1 MPSFADF
8 RSRFPSLQD
17 ASDEEIIKRTSEV
30 FKLPI
35 TEVAQS
41 FDYDIS
47 GGKTSQRFG
56 SAVDRYQA
64 GLYGTAEAVTKAAGL
79 EGTSD
84 YLQKQRVRNE
94 AQADISSA
102 RAKELGAIESYK
114 DVTGVGTGVDYV
126 TGLAIGSAPYMAEAL
141 VTGGVGRLAMT
152 GTRAALAEG
161 RTALAAAEAAKD
173 VAAADKAKQAIAV
186 AERNLSTGGS
196 AAGFAGQY
204 PSGVGEMLS
213 QQREQTGGQTDLPS
227 ALGYGAAYTGLGMVG
242 VEGALTRGNLFRNTI
257 NFLDKPGGIT
267 GAALRTGAT
276 AVSTGLKEGVSET
289 LQEMSG
295 QGARMAVDDKAQF
308 FDQDAVERYKE
319 SFIGGAAL
327 GGAMGGGLGGWRR
340 SNSILPG
347 ATTDPTQPQ
356 TPANNAIQQAFD
368 QPQTSGTPLTNVTPP
383 PAPPITPSADTT
395 PPPAPIVSGGTTP
408 IAQATQQQ
416 SQADAAAQQQQQQQ
430 QQQAQRDLTISQFG
444 LAGDTPGTGNFFG
457 RPIFGPAIN
466 QVADALAPIA
476 AQLNPAEAAIMDA
489 IVTADQKLGNKLL
502 SFQFNA
508 DKIAASVQKGV
519 QAVTTAATKFQIAH
533 VQTVDEAAYI
543 LNTLSKSAKGQ
554 ALEQINAIHEALTGK
569 DTEGYI
575 ASQTAKPKGKSNVQ
589 QQQQL
594 QTTSGLGTVPVQGGT
609 IQGDGGLTGLLQP
622 GAVQPV
628 GTGVVSGAA
637 NDQQAGQLPG
647 EGIRTGPSVAAAD
660 DLGGAA
666 QAPQDVSGAPSETT
680 VTTAPSTQNVEGN
693 APVLGQG
700 VQRDSTALTGTV
712 QTQEGVSPG
721 RVAWEDMDGTGTS
734 FDDLPENLQQVW
746 ERAVSEGK
754 ATGEVQET
762 LAASAQ
768 DTSLAAKARAVLR
781 AALDMVIQPTSRM
794 PEDVAARKRE
804 FVAAYW
810 GGARSDA
817 LTKVADDLGI
827 SKDQAKRWSAELP
840 NFLTVNGQK
849 IKAAVETVAK
859 ERGIDIADV
868 LDGLRSIEEQHPT
881 EEMVDEIEGT
891 GQGTSATE
899 EPLSSDQEDIEV
911 DQGQLNK
918 APEEELNTAEAD
930 AGQNDFVIS
939 SRKSASLQEQ
949 NNAVETNQAKIMRLL
964 DMQDKINEAE
974 SIENPPAPKI
984 VSLSEAA
991 LEKLG
996 GDVTKLKEHDLLNLA
1011 VNAKLTENFELADQL
1026 NEELSSRIEKALA
1039 KAQKQADQKTQKG
1052 TTNAVQEP
1060 SAEKV
1065 SVPEGAAGGQAV
1077 GKGNAKVGKAT
1088 RVRKAKVEKEDRP
1101 EIVEQR
1107 STLERL
1113 LPKTIGK
1120 FTLESITPY
1129 SGNWTIKYG
1138 STNASGMK
1146 SSQNVPIDAD
1156 MLVGKSDEEIQKLLT
1171 ERLAKNGLKDQAKE
1185 VLTPKEQWDALTQQ
1199 FPGMPPYDVLTKSE
1213 KETWDDFANRGFG
1226 DIGSVATVL
1235 GGADKIA
1242 KASEAVT
1249 ETAAAVVEPAPEQV
1263 TEEPTVQEDVA
1274 TLGKLKAAR
1283 DNVEKELRKAENLS
1297 SGDPRIKAAKDKFE
1311 AAQER
1316 YTKFLS
1322 EAGARSDKR
1331 TAESEAAPVEETVQE
1346 QVTEEVLAPQLE
1358 ALPEAQVQRLETHYG
1373 EKRNSAS
1380 FLAKVKEDVVLYA
1393 TKGAQAV
1400 AGAIRDVIKAIH
1412 AGVLSVAMIFNPVAV
1427 TPPEAFVFVPQTQ
1440 TYQQEV
1446 KAELPKGTENMSQA
1460 GKEAYQYIYPAIKD
1474 KLIEANKFF
1483 VLADKPNGRT
1493 YVFNPDGSLLLERK
1507 TLYGAAAGDL
1517 LTGDNNLPKNR
1528 VTPAGLFNLGLRDAA
1543 RGGGEAVT
1551 AGEYDFGKVFVL
1563 DKAYG
1568 GEYSGTIMHSVWTK
1582 EKDAAQRLAAL
1593 KNEKPGDFR
1602 YSFGCINVDK
1612 ETYRDL
1618 ITNHLSQMDGAKL
1631 FIVPD
1636 NQAKVKDYIT
1646 GNVKGD
1652 ELDRLGITPKTEQI
1666 TVPVGRAKQ
1675 AAGVDRTIVGRE
1687 EQAPTTQQSRAKQ
1700 PVVERYTAE
1709 ELQTSLLDYVNRESL
1724 GKDVFVVDELEDL
1737 RSLPEFAAMTDEE
1750 FAKFLAKEKID
1761 GQTQAFVTENGKAY
1775 LLASNIDVG
1784 TGRGVFMHEVGVH
1797 LGLQEKLPDASF
1809 ARLVD
1814 QIKVWAKLNDGSI
1827 ENQLAIAASDRVFQ
1841 SGVSDP
1847 VQRRREFVAYFVE
1860 AAVNAGLN
1868 PKAYENI
1875 KSAGLREWM
1884 RSLWAAFKNALRKL
1898 RGINVDKLSAQDVVD
1913 MTYGYAQLAIG
1924 APKFQGSGKIFRKF
1938 QMKFAGTGVGQMY
1951 GHGMYFTNIPEVAA
1965 SFAKGKTPQLYG
1977 ADLAVTDD
1985 ELMGWATPLSQQSTT
2000 VQEAM
2005 TAAAKELGVVAGQN
2019 VRGGDFYN
2027 DLSIQIYKVRTGMRQ
2042 APQTKQQVSAAYRLA
2057 SEWLDTH
2064 GVKGIKY
2071 GGDNYVIFNEDNII
2085 RVNRTAGIPTGRM
2098 DKGRPEV
2105 EWGSVQQSRRVDA
2118 AVNLLPPKLRS
2129 PVRNTTTDLLYQAK
2143 KGMLASAITEDV
2155 INMASKFMKSAKTYL
2170 AAQYARQATRL
2181 NHELKIEK
2189 ILNQFDKLPKNLQGT
2204 GEGSVNKYIFD
2215 STREGKWGYIPD
2227 ERMVGTTLLTV
2238 DPDMAKRYDAFPDS
2252 AKKLIRDVFE
2262 QGYDALDAKQNAIR
2276 DAIDREYADRLKAVE
2291 GDEELTDKLNKE
2303 KKLALSREKKLIGLD
2318 SSKPYAYLGRY
2329 GDYVVVAKSAEYKDK
2344 EVLSKSKDISEAE
2357 QERYIGWMAEN
2368 RSNPAH
2374 YVVQFAE
2381 NMGEA
2386 NQIADQLK
2394 ATGNYDMPESFEKE
2408 LYANEGADLFLAVAR
2423 LRTLFDKQSEGA
2435 NPAAEAAIRNLL
2447 GDLYLHTVSEANSRK
2462 SEFQRLNISG
2472 ADKDMMRNL
2481 ATRGRADAHFLAALE
2496 HNDAISDAITAM
2508 REERNRN
2515 RKEASPYFNE
2525 LLQRHAN
2532 SMKYETPNVLA
2543 NAMLRMSNVWYL
2555 ATNPAFYLQQI
2566 LQTGV
2571 LSLPYM
2577 SGRLGYFRSARAM
2590 KKAYGDMATLVKGL
2604 GVDDHIDFNK
2614 APADVREM
2622 LTKLVGM
2629 GKIDIGIDSDARVRA
2644 GEGGVAAK
2652 VMQKLQGVNN
2662 RIEAVNR
2669 ATAAIAAYRGYL
2681 DRYKNGD
2688 TAAATA
2694 YAADVVSNTHGSYD
2708 AFNTPRIMQTGAGKV
2723 LFQFKR
2729 FQIIQISMLLKLINT
2744 AFKGA
2749 SRDEKAVARRALGFI
2764 AGHMMVLG
2772 GALAVPFVTQFGWLL
2787 SKLPF
2792 GDDDEPENLE
2802 LTLRRLIN
2810 DPVMADLL
2818 INGVP
2823 GALGVNLGGKLGM
2836 GNVFSILPF
2845 TDIDFTSRSGAE
2857 KMLVGIMG
2865 PSAGL
2870 GLKFADGLGQMA
2882 SGEYYKGLESML
2894 PSGVANVMK
2903 AGRFATEGITMR
2915 NGDVVLKPEEISMFD
2930 AAFQAVGL
2938 PTTTITDRQF
2948 TQRVVA
2954 EFDKFYDK
2962 RTTEIKGDY
2971 VEASRNGDVNGMADA
2986 REEWSKLQESRAK
2999 NGYKRQPLSDL
3010 FKAPSAAAKRERNI
3024 AGGVEFSKSN
3034 RRFVESLST
3043 L

>member
-41 FDYDIS
+41 FDYNIS

-56 SAVDRYQA
+56 ASIDRYQA
-64 GLYGTAEAVTKAAGL
+64 GLYGTAEAVTKAVGL

-102 RAKELGAIESYK
+102 RARELGAIESYK

-141 VTGGVGRLAMT
+141 VTGGGGRLAMT
-152 GTRAALAEG
+152 GTRAALTEG

-173 VAAADKAKQAIAV
+173 VAAADKARQAIAV
-186 AERNLSTGGS
+186 AERNLNIGSTAS
-196 AAGFAGQY
+196 GFAGQY

-213 QQREQTGGQTDLPS
+213 QQREQTGGQTDLTS
-227 ALGYGAAYTGLGMVG
+227 ALGYGAGYTALGMVG

-257 NFLDKPGGIT
+257 NFLDKPGGLS

-289 LQEMSG
+289 LQEGTG

-319 SFIGGAAL
+319 SFVGGAAL
-327 GGAMGGGLGGWRR
+327 GGVMGGGLGGWRR

-356 TPANNAIQQAFD
+356 APANNDIQQAFG
-368 QPQTSGTPLTNVTPP
+368 QPQTSGTPTTNLVPPP

-430 QQQAQRDLTISQFG
+430 AQRDLTISQFG
-444 LAGDTPGTGNFFG
+444 LAGDTPGTGSFFG

-508 DKIAASVQKGV
+508 DKIANSVQKGV
-519 QAVTTAATKFQIAH
+519 QAVTTAATKFQIAD
-533 VQTVDEAAYI
+533 VQTVGEAAYR
-543 LNTLSKSAKGQ
+543 LNELSKSAKGQ

-575 ASQTAKPKGKSNVQ
+575 ASQTSKSKGKPNAQ
-589 QQQQL
+589 QQPQQVS
-594 QTTSGLGTVPVQGGT
+594 SGLGTVPVQGGT

-622 GAVQPV
+622 GSVQPV
-628 GTGVVSGAA
+628 GAGVVSGAA

-647 EGIRTGPSVAAAD
+647 EGIRTGPSVAPAD

-666 QAPQDVSGAPSETT
+666 QAPQVSGAPSEET
-680 VTTAPSTQNVEGN
+680 VTTAPSTETIEGN

-721 RVAWEDMDGTGTS
+721 RVAWGEMDGTGTS

-746 ERAVSEGK
+746 ERAVAENR
-754 ATGEVQET
+754 ATGDIQET
-762 LAASAQ
+762 LAISAQ

-918 APEEELNTAEAD
+918 APEEDLNTAEAD

-1011 VNAKLTENFELADQL
+1011 VNAKLNDNPELADKL
-1026 NEELSSRIEKALA
+1026 NEELSSRIEAALA

-1060 SAEKV
+1060 STEKV
-1065 SVPEGAAGGQAV
+1065 SVPEGAAGGEEV
-1077 GKGNAKVGKAT
+1077 GKGVAKVGKAT
-1088 RVRKAKVEKEDRP
+1088 RVRKAKVEKP
-1101 EIVEQR
+1101 VE
-1107 STLERL
+1107 TKVE
-1113 LPKTIGK
+1113 
-1120 FTLESITPY
+1120 EVTP
-1129 SGNWTIKYG
+1129 
-1138 STNASGMK
+1138 A
-1146 SSQNVPIDAD
+1146 
-1156 MLVGKSDEEIQKLLT
+1156 
-1171 ERLAKNGLKDQAKE
+1171 

-1242 KASEAVT
+1242 KAPEAVA
-1249 ETAAAVVEPAPEQV
+1249 ETAVEAAPPAAEPAA
-1263 TEEPTVQEDVA
+1263 EPVA
-1274 TLGKLKAAR
+1274 ET
-1283 DNVEKELRKAENLS
+1283 
-1297 SGDPRIKAAKDKFE
+1297 
-1311 AAQER
+1311 
-1316 YTKFLS
+1316 
-1322 EAGARSDKR
+1322 
-1331 TAESEAAPVEETVQE
+1331 AAPVEETVQE
-1346 QVTEEVLAPQLE
+1346 QVTEEVIAPQLD

-1373 EKRNSAS
+1373 EKRDSAS

-1412 AGVLSVAMIFNPVAV
+1412 AGVLSVAMIFNPGAMSQL
-1427 TPPEAFVFVPQTQ
+1427 ESFVVIPQETQ
-1440 TYQQEV
+1440 TTTQQVLAEV
-1446 KAELPKGTENMSQA
+1446 PADVVGMSDA
-1460 GKEAYQYIYPAIKD
+1460 GKQAYATLIPALKGKLGD
-1474 KLIEANKFF
+1474 KFITI
-1483 VLADKPNGRT
+1483 ADKPSGRIF
-1493 YVFNPDGSLLLERK
+1493 VFKADGSLVIQKKALFGLAK
-1507 TLYGAAAGDL
+1507 GDL
-1517 LTGDNNLPKNR
+1517 YKGNNDVPSNR
-1528 VTPAGLFNLGLRDAA
+1528 VTPAGLFGINIVDAA
-1543 RGGGEAVT
+1543 KGGAAAKT
-1551 AGEYDFGKVFVL
+1551 AGDYDFGKVFAL
-1563 DKAYG
+1563 DDPDA
-1568 GEYSGTIMHSVWTK
+1568 TVTFMHSVWLK
-1582 EKDAAQRLAAL
+1582 ESDAPKRAAAL
-1593 KNEKPGDFR
+1593 KNESATDSR

-1612 ETYRDL
+1612 ETFKDMVTKYSD
-1618 ITNHLSQMDGAKL
+1618 QMDGSKL
-1631 FIVPD
+1631 FVVPD
-1636 NQAKVKDYIT
+1636 AQSTVNDFVT
-1646 GNVKGD
+1646 GNVAD
-1652 ELDRLGITPKTEQI
+1652 DRLIREGVQPVTRTVTTPVKSATQTSEVNREFIAKEEPGILASRGTFLDFGEVETQLSGVDLVREQLREAGIENALDFVSDWTLERDTSKKAWHGSLEVVGGRYVGSLNTAKLNNPKYAALVARHEISHAVDMAPHGGIYSAQPEMGIAVQNGQVVPTGSVAREMFALYQTDKDWKDFLAYPFDIKEYPDLNNGTKVQIELFAQIMAVYTSPAGRAYIEAAAPKTAAYLKEVVNDIKSSKPLQI
-1666 TVPVGRAKQ
+1666 QKAEV
-1675 AAGVDRTIVGRE
+1675 AALRTISFQNRNQPSRDKTTGGLPPKDRGRE
-1687 EQAPTTQQSRAKQ
+1687 EIGP
-1700 PVVERYTAE
+1700 
-1709 ELQTSLLDYVNRESL
+1709 
-1724 GKDVFVVDELEDL
+1724 
-1737 RSLPEFAAMTDEE
+1737 
-1750 FAKFLAKEKID
+1750 LA
-1761 GQTQAFVTENGKAY
+1761 
-1775 LLASNIDVG
+1775 
-1784 TGRGVFMHEVGVH
+1784 
-1797 LGLQEKLPDASF
+1797 
-1809 ARLVD
+1809 
-1814 QIKVWAKLNDGSI
+1814 
-1827 ENQLAIAASDRVFQ
+1827 
-1841 SGVSDP
+1841 
-1847 VQRRREFVAYFVE
+1847 
-1860 AAVNAGLN
+1860 
-1868 PKAYENI
+1868 
-1875 KSAGLREWM
+1875 
-1884 RSLWAAFKNALRKL
+1884 
-1898 RGINVDKLSAQDVVD
+1898 
-1913 MTYGYAQLAIG
+1913 
-1924 APKFQGSGKIFRKF
+1924 
-1938 QMKFAGTGVGQMY
+1938 
-1951 GHGMYFTNIPEVAA
+1951 
-1965 SFAKGKTPQLYG
+1965 AKG
-1977 ADLAVTDD
+1977 
-1985 ELMGWATPLSQQSTT
+1985 
-2000 VQEAM
+2000 
-2005 TAAAKELGVVAGQN
+2005 TAAT
-2019 VRGGDFYN
+2019 
-2027 DLSIQIYKVRTGMRQ
+2027 I
-2042 APQTKQQVSAAYRLA
+2042 
-2057 SEWLDTH
+2057 
-2064 GVKGIKY
+2064 
-2071 GGDNYVIFNEDNII
+2071 
-2085 RVNRTAGIPTGRM
+2085 
-2098 DKGRPEV
+2098 
-2105 EWGSVQQSRRVDA
+2105 DA
-2118 AVNLLPPKLRS
+2118 AVNLLPPKLRA
-2129 PVRNTTTDLLYQAK
+2129 PVKSTTTNLLYQAK
-2143 KGMLASAITEDV
+2143 QGVLASAITEDV

-2181 NHELKIEK
+2181 NHELKIDK
-2189 ILNQFDKLPKNLQGT
+2189 ILTQFDKLPKNLQGT
-2204 GEGSVNKYIFD
+2204 GEGSVNKYIYD
-2215 STREGKWGYIPD
+2215 STREGKWGYIPV

-2238 DPDMAKRYDAFPDS
+2238 DPDMKDRYLAFPPE
-2252 AKKLIRDVFE
+2252 AQKLIRDVFE
-2262 QGYDALDAKQNAIR
+2262 QGYDALDAKQNAVT
-2276 DAIDREYADRLKAVE
+2276 AAVDREYADRLKAVQ
-2291 GDEELTDKLNKE
+2291 GDTELTDKLNKE
-2303 KKLALSREKKLIGLD
+2303 KKLALSRERKLLGLD

-2329 GDYVVVAKSAEYKDK
+2329 GDYVVVGKSAEYKFH
-2344 EVLSKSKDISEAE
+2344 EE
-2357 QERYIGWMAEN
+2357 QVKAGPVVKGEDLMGARSAAWLDEN
-2368 RSNPAH
+2368 RTNPAH

-2381 NMGEA
+2381 TMGEA
-2386 NQIADQLK
+2386 NQIADQLN
-2394 ATGNYDMPESFEKE
+2394 ATGNYDIAESYEKE
-2408 LYANEGADLFLAVAR
+2408 PYSQEGGDLFLAVAR
-2423 LRTLFDKQSEGA
+2423 LRTLFDKEAEGA
-2435 NPAAEAAIRNLL
+2435 NPAAQASIRSLL
-2447 GDLYLHTVSEANSRK
+2447 GDLYLHTVSEASSRK

-2472 ADKDMMRNL
+2472 ADQDMMRNL

-2515 RKEASPYFNE
+2515 RTEAGPYFNE
-2525 LLQRHAN
+2525 LLKRHAN
-2532 SMKYETPNVLA
+2532 SMKYETPGVLSSA
-2543 NAMLRMSNVWYL
+2543 LLRMSNVWYL
-2555 ATNPAFYLQQI
+2555 ATNPAYYLQQI

-2577 SGRLGYFRSARAM
+2577 SGRLGYFRSARAV

-2604 GVDDHIDFNK
+2604 DIGDSIDFNK

-2629 GKIDIGIDSDARVRA
+2629 GKIDIGIDTDARVRA
-2644 GEGGVAAK
+2644 GEAGVAAK

-2694 YAADVVSNTHGSYD
+2694 YAAEVVSNTHGSYD

-2723 LFQFKR
+2723 LLQFKR

-2772 GALAVPFVTQFGWLL
+2772 GAIGVPLVQQFGSLL
-2787 SKLPF
+2787 LKMF

-2823 GALGVNLGGKLGM
+2823 GALGVNLGSKLGM

-2882 SGEYYKGLESML
+2882 SGEYYKGLESMM

-2903 AGRFATEGITMR
+2903 AGRFATEGVTMR

-2938 PTTTITDRQF
+2938 PTTTLTDRQF

-2971 VEASRNGDVNGMADA
+2971 VNASRDGDVNSMADA
-2986 REEWSKLQESRAK
+2986 REEWSKLQESRVK

-3010 FKAPSAAAKRERNI
+3010 FRAPSAAAKRERNI

>member
-41 FDYDIS
+41 FDYNIS

-56 SAVDRYQA
+56 ASIDRYQA
-64 GLYGTAEAVTKAAGL
+64 GLYGTAEAVTKAVGL

-102 RAKELGAIESYK
+102 RARELGAIESYK

-141 VTGGVGRLAMT
+141 VTGGGGRLAMT
-152 GTRAALAEG
+152 GTRAALTEG

-173 VAAADKAKQAIAV
+173 VAAADKARQAIAV
-186 AERNLSTGGS
+186 AERNLNIGSTAS
-196 AAGFAGQY
+196 GFAGQY

-213 QQREQTGGQTDLPS
+213 QQREQTGGQTDLTS
-227 ALGYGAAYTGLGMVG
+227 ALGYGAGYTALGMVG

-257 NFLDKPGGIT
+257 NFLDKPGGLS

-289 LQEMSG
+289 LQEGTG

-319 SFIGGAAL
+319 SFVGGAAL
-327 GGAMGGGLGGWRR
+327 GGVMGGGLGGWRR

-356 TPANNAIQQAFD
+356 APANNDIQQAFG
-368 QPQTSGTPLTNVTPP
+368 QSQTSGTPTTNLVPPP

-416 SQADAAAQQQQQQQ
+416 SQADAAAQQQQQL
-430 QQQAQRDLTISQFG
+430 QAQRDLTISQFG
-444 LAGDTPGTGNFFG
+444 LTGDTPGTGSFFG

-508 DKIAASVQKGV
+508 DKIANSVQKGV
-519 QAVTTAATKFQIAH
+519 QAVTTAATKFQIAD
-533 VQTVDEAAYI
+533 VQTVGEAAYR
-543 LNTLSKSAKGQ
+543 LNELSKSAKGQ

-575 ASQTAKPKGKSNVQ
+575 ASQTSKPKGKSNVQ
-589 QQQQL
+589 QQQQMS
-594 QTTSGLGTVPVQGGT
+594 SGLGTVPVQGGT

-628 GTGVVSGAA
+628 GAGVVSGAA

-647 EGIRTGPSVAAAD
+647 EGIRTGPSVAPAD

-666 QAPQDVSGAPSETT
+666 QTPQDVSGAPSETT
-680 VTTAPSTQNVEGN
+680 VATAPSAQNVEAN
-693 APVLGQG
+693 APVLEQG
-700 VQRDSTALTGTV
+700 VQRGGAAPTGTV
-712 QTQEGVSPG
+712 QTQEGLSPG
-721 RVAWEDMDGTGTS
+721 RVAWEEMDGTGTS

-746 ERAVSEGK
+746 ERAVAENR
-754 ATGEVQET
+754 ATGDIQET

-794 PEDVAARKRE
+794 SEDVAARKRE

-817 LTKVADDLGI
+817 LTKVAADLGI

-891 GQGTSATE
+891 GQSTSATE
-899 EPLSSDQEDIEV
+899 EPLFSDQEDIEV

-1026 NEELSSRIEKALA
+1026 NAELSSRIEKALE

-1060 SAEKV
+1060 STEKV
-1065 SVPEGAAGGQAV
+1065 SVPEGAAGGQEV
-1077 GKGNAKVGKAT
+1077 GKGVAKVGKAT
-1088 RVRKAKVEKEDRP
+1088 RVRKAKVEKP
-1101 EIVEQR
+1101 VE
-1107 STLERL
+1107 TKVE
-1113 LPKTIGK
+1113 
-1120 FTLESITPY
+1120 EVTP
-1129 SGNWTIKYG
+1129 
-1138 STNASGMK
+1138 A
-1146 SSQNVPIDAD
+1146 
-1156 MLVGKSDEEIQKLLT
+1156 
-1171 ERLAKNGLKDQAKE
+1171 

-1242 KASEAVT
+1242 KAPEAVT
-1249 ETAAAVVEPAPEQV
+1249 EAAAPAIEPVVEPAA
-1263 TEEPTVQEDVA
+1263 EPVA
-1274 TLGKLKAAR
+1274 ET
-1283 DNVEKELRKAENLS
+1283 
-1297 SGDPRIKAAKDKFE
+1297 
-1311 AAQER
+1311 
-1316 YTKFLS
+1316 
-1322 EAGARSDKR
+1322 
-1331 TAESEAAPVEETVQE
+1331 AAPVEETVQE
-1346 QVTEEVLAPQLE
+1346 QVTEEVIAPQLE

-1373 EKRNSAS
+1373 EKRDSAS
-1380 FLAKVKEDVVLYA
+1380 FLTKVKEDVVLYA

-1412 AGVLSVAMIFNPVAV
+1412 AGVLSVAMVFNPGAISQL
-1427 TPPEAFVFVPQTQ
+1427 ESFVVIPQETQ
-1440 TYQQEV
+1440 TTTQQVLAEV
-1446 KAELPKGTENMSQA
+1446 PADVVGMSDA
-1460 GKEAYQYIYPAIKD
+1460 GKQAYATLIPALKGKLGD
-1474 KLIEANKFF
+1474 KFITI
-1483 VLADKPNGRT
+1483 ADKPSGRIF
-1493 YVFNPDGSLLLERK
+1493 VFKADGSLVLQKKALFGLAK
-1507 TLYGAAAGDL
+1507 GDL
-1517 LTGDNNLPKNR
+1517 YKGNNDVPSNR
-1528 VTPAGLFNLGLRDAA
+1528 VTPAGLFGINIVDAA
-1543 RGGGEAVT
+1543 KGGAAAKT
-1551 AGEYDFGKVFVL
+1551 AGDYDFGKVFAL
-1563 DKAYG
+1563 DDPDA
-1568 GEYSGTIMHSVWTK
+1568 TVTFMHSVWLK
-1582 EKDAAQRLAAL
+1582 ESDAPKRAAAL
-1593 KNEKPGDFR
+1593 KNESATDSR

-1612 ETYRDL
+1612 ETFKDMVTKYSD
-1618 ITNHLSQMDGAKL
+1618 QMDGSKL
-1631 FIVPD
+1631 FVVPD
-1636 NQAKVKDYIT
+1636 AQSTVNDFVT
-1646 GNVKGD
+1646 GNVAN
-1652 ELDRLGITPKTEQI
+1652 DRLIREGVQPVTRTTTTPVKSATQ
-1666 TVPVGRAKQ
+1666 T
-1675 AAGVDRTIVGRE
+1675 AGVNRTVVGKE
-1687 EQAPTTQQSRAKQ
+1687 EQAPTTQQSRANQ

-1750 FAKFLAKEKID
+1750 FANFLTKEKID
-1761 GQTQAFVTENGKAY
+1761 GQTQAFVTESGKAY

-1841 SGVSDP
+1841 SRVSDP

-1860 AAVNAGLN
+1860 AAVNAGLD

-1913 MTYGYAQLAIG
+1913 MAYGYAQMAIG

-1938 QMKFAGTGVGQMY
+1938 QIKFAGTGVGQMY
-1951 GHGMYFTNIPEVAA
+1951 GHGMYFTNKPEVAA

-1985 ELMGWATPLSQQSTT
+1985 ELMGWATPLSQQSAT
-2000 VQEAM
+2000 VQQA
-2005 TAAAKELGVVAGQN
+2005 TTDAAKELGVVTGQN
-2019 VRGGDFYN
+2019 VRGGNFYS
-2027 DLSIQIYKVRTGMRQ
+2027 DLGEQLYKKATGKNIT
-2042 APQTKQQVSAAYRLA
+2042 TKAQVSESQRMA
-2057 SEWLDTH
+2057 SEWLDAH

-2071 GGDNYVIFNEDNII
+2071 GGDNYVVFNEDNII
-2085 RVNRTAGIPTGRM
+2085 RVNRTPGAPTGRM

-2129 PVRNTTTDLLYQAK
+2129 PVKSTTTNLLYQAK
-2143 KGMLASAITEDV
+2143 QGVLASAITEDV

-2181 NHELKIEK
+2181 NHELKIDK
-2189 ILNQFDKLPKNLQGT
+2189 ILTQFDKLPKNLQGT

-2238 DPDMAKRYDAFPDS
+2238 DPDMKARFDAFPQD
-2252 AKKLIRDVFE
+2252 AQKLIRDVFE
-2262 QGYDALDAKQNAIR
+2262 QGYDALDAKQNAVK
-2276 DAIDREYADRLKAVE
+2276 AAVDREYADRLKAVQ
-2291 GDEELTDKLNKE
+2291 GDTELTDKLNKE
-2303 KKLALSREKKLIGLD
+2303 KKLALSRERKLLGLD

-2329 GDYVVVAKSAEYKDK
+2329 GDYVVVGKSAEYKFH
-2344 EVLSKSKDISEAE
+2344 EE
-2357 QERYIGWMAEN
+2357 QVKAGPVVKGEDLMGARSAAWLDEN
-2368 RSNPAH
+2368 RTNPAH

-2381 NMGEA
+2381 TLGEA
-2386 NQIADQLK
+2386 NQIADQLN
-2394 ATGNYDMPESFEKE
+2394 ATGNYDIAESYEKE
-2408 LYANEGADLFLAVAR
+2408 PYSQEGGDLFLAVAR
-2423 LRTLFDKQSEGA
+2423 LRTLFDKEAEGA
-2435 NPAAEAAIRNLL
+2435 NPAAQASIRNLL
-2447 GDLYLHTVSEANSRK
+2447 GDLYLHTVSEASSRK

-2472 ADKDMMRNL
+2472 ADQDMMRNL

-2515 RKEASPYFNE
+2515 RGEAGPYFNE
-2525 LLQRHAN
+2525 LLKRHAN
-2532 SMKYETPNVLA
+2532 SMKYETPGVLSSA
-2543 NAMLRMSNVWYL
+2543 LLRMSNVWYL
-2555 ATNPAFYLQQI
+2555 ATNPAYYLQQI

-2577 SGRLGYFRSARAM
+2577 SGRLGYFRSARAV

-2604 GVDDHIDFNK
+2604 GVGDHIDFNK

-2644 GEGGVAAK
+2644 GEAGVAAK

-2723 LFQFKR
+2723 LLQFKR

-2749 SRDEKAVARRALGFI
+2749 SQDEKAVARRALGFI

-2772 GALAVPFVTQFGWLL
+2772 GAIGVPLVQQFGSLL
-2787 SKLPF
+2787 LKAF

-2823 GALGVNLGGKLGM
+2823 GALGVNLGSKLGM

-2845 TDIDFTSRSGAE
+2845 TDIDFTSRAGAE

-2903 AGRFATEGITMR
+2903 AGRFATEGVTMR

-2938 PTTTITDRQF
+2938 PTTTLTDRQF

-2971 VEASRNGDVNGMADA
+2971 VNASRDGDVNGMADA
-2986 REEWSKLQESRAK
+2986 REEWSKLQESRVK

-3010 FKAPSAAAKRERNI
+3010 FRAPSAAAKRERNI

-3034 RRFVESLST
+3034 RQFVESLST

>member
-1 MPSFADF
+1 
-8 RSRFPSLQD
+8 
-17 ASDEEIIKRTSEV
+17 
-30 FKLPI
+30 
-35 TEVAQS
+35 
-41 FDYDIS
+41 
-47 GGKTSQRFG
+47 
-56 SAVDRYQA
+56 
-64 GLYGTAEAVTKAAGL
+64 
-79 EGTSD
+79 
-84 YLQKQRVRNE
+84 
-94 AQADISSA
+94 
-102 RAKELGAIESYK
+102 
-114 DVTGVGTGVDYV
+114 
-126 TGLAIGSAPYMAEAL
+126 
-141 VTGGVGRLAMT
+141 
-152 GTRAALAEG
+152 
-161 RTALAAAEAAKD
+161 
-173 VAAADKAKQAIAV
+173 
-186 AERNLSTGGS
+186 
-196 AAGFAGQY
+196 
-204 PSGVGEMLS
+204 
-213 QQREQTGGQTDLPS
+213 
-227 ALGYGAAYTGLGMVG
+227 
-242 VEGALTRGNLFRNTI
+242 
-257 NFLDKPGGIT
+257 
-267 GAALRTGAT
+267 
-276 AVSTGLKEGVSET
+276 
-289 LQEMSG
+289 
-295 QGARMAVDDKAQF
+295 
-308 FDQDAVERYKE
+308 
-319 SFIGGAAL
+319 
-327 GGAMGGGLGGWRR
+327 
-340 SNSILPG
+340 
-347 ATTDPTQPQ
+347 
-356 TPANNAIQQAFD
+356 
-368 QPQTSGTPLTNVTPP
+368 
-383 PAPPITPSADTT
+383 
-395 PPPAPIVSGGTTP
+395 VSGGSTD
-408 IAQATQQQ
+408 IAQANQQQ
-416 SQADAAAQQQQQQQ
+416 SQADAAAQQQQ

-444 LAGDTPGTGNFFG
+444 LAGDTPGTGSFFG

-508 DKIAASVQKGV
+508 DKIANSVQKGV
-519 QAVTTAATKFQIAH
+519 QAVTTAATKFQIAD
-533 VQTVDEAAYI
+533 VQTVGEAAYR
-543 LNTLSKSAKGQ
+543 LNELSKSAKGQ

-575 ASQTAKPKGKSNVQ
+575 ASQTSKSKGKSNAQ
-589 QQQQL
+589 QQSQQVS
-594 QTTSGLGTVPVQGGT
+594 SGVGTVPVQGGT
-609 IQGDGGLTGLLQP
+609 IQSNGGLTGLLQP
-622 GAVQPV
+622 GAVQSV
-628 GTGVVSGAA
+628 GAGVVSGAA

-647 EGIRTGPSVAAAD
+647 EGIRTGPSVTAAD
-660 DLGGAA
+660 GAA
-666 QAPQDVSGAPSETT
+666 QASQVSGAPSEETI
-680 VTTAPSTQNVEGN
+680 TTAPSTETIEGN

-721 RVAWEDMDGTGTS
+721 RVAWGEMDGTGTS

-746 ERAVSEGK
+746 ERAVAENR
-754 ATGEVQET
+754 ATGDIQET
-762 LAASAQ
+762 LAISAQ

-918 APEEELNTAEAD
+918 APEEDLNTAEAD

-1011 VNAKLTENFELADQL
+1011 VNAKLNDNPELADKL
-1026 NEELSSRIEKALA
+1026 NEELSSRIEAALA

-1060 SAEKV
+1060 STEKV
-1065 SVPEGAAGGQAV
+1065 SVPEGAAGGQEV

-1088 RVRKAKVEKEDRP
+1088 RVRKAKVEKP
-1101 EIVEQR
+1101 VE
-1107 STLERL
+1107 TKVE
-1113 LPKTIGK
+1113 
-1120 FTLESITPY
+1120 EVTP
-1129 SGNWTIKYG
+1129 
-1138 STNASGMK
+1138 A
-1146 SSQNVPIDAD
+1146 
-1156 MLVGKSDEEIQKLLT
+1156 
-1171 ERLAKNGLKDQAKE
+1171 

-1242 KASEAVT
+1242 KAPEAVA
-1249 ETAAAVVEPAPEQV
+1249 ETAVEAAPPAAEPAA
-1263 TEEPTVQEDVA
+1263 EPVA
-1274 TLGKLKAAR
+1274 
-1283 DNVEKELRKAENLS
+1283 
-1297 SGDPRIKAAKDKFE
+1297 E
-1311 AAQER
+1311 A
-1316 YTKFLS
+1316 
-1322 EAGARSDKR
+1322 
-1331 TAESEAAPVEETVQE
+1331 AAPVEETVQE
-1346 QVTEEVLAPQLE
+1346 QVTEEVIAPQLE

-1373 EKRNSAS
+1373 EKRDSAS

-1412 AGVLSVAMIFNPVAV
+1412 AGVLSVAMIFNPGAMSQL
-1427 TPPEAFVFVPQTQ
+1427 ESFVVIPQETQ
-1440 TYQQEV
+1440 TTTQQVLAEV
-1446 KAELPKGTENMSQA
+1446 PADVVGMSDA
-1460 GKEAYQYIYPAIKD
+1460 GKQAYATLIPALKGKLGD
-1474 KLIEANKFF
+1474 KFITI
-1483 VLADKPNGRT
+1483 ADKPSGRIF
-1493 YVFNPDGSLLLERK
+1493 VFKADGSLVIQKKALFGLAK
-1507 TLYGAAAGDL
+1507 GDL
-1517 LTGDNNLPKNR
+1517 YKGNNDVPSNR
-1528 VTPAGLFNLGLRDAA
+1528 VTPAGLFGINIVDAA
-1543 RGGGEAVT
+1543 KGGAAAKT
-1551 AGEYDFGKVFVL
+1551 AGDYDFGKVFAL
-1563 DKAYG
+1563 DDPDA
-1568 GEYSGTIMHSVWTK
+1568 TVTFMHSVWLK
-1582 EKDAAQRLAAL
+1582 ESDAPKRAAAL
-1593 KNEKPGDFR
+1593 KNESATDSR

-1612 ETYRDL
+1612 ETFKDMVTKYSD
-1618 ITNHLSQMDGAKL
+1618 QMDGSKL
-1631 FIVPD
+1631 FVVPD
-1636 NQAKVKDYIT
+1636 AQSTVNDFVT
-1646 GNVKGD
+1646 GNVAD
-1652 ELDRLGITPKTEQI
+1652 DRLIREGAQPVTRTTTTPVKSATQ
-1666 TVPVGRAKQ
+1666 T
-1675 AAGVDRTIVGRE
+1675 AGVDRTIVGKE
-1687 EQAPTTQQSRAKQ
+1687 EQAPTTQQSRTNQ

-1724 GKDVFVVDELEDL
+1724 GKDVFVIDELEDL

-1750 FAKFLAKEKID
+1750 FANFLTKEKID

-1809 ARLVD
+1809 VRLVD
-1814 QIKVWAKLNDGSI
+1814 QIKVWAKLDDGSI

-1841 SGVSDP
+1841 SRVSDP

-1875 KSAGLREWM
+1875 QSAGLREWM
-1884 RSLWAAFKNALRKL
+1884 RSLWAALKNALRKL
-1898 RGINVDKLSAQDVVD
+1898 RGINIDKLSAQDVVD
-1913 MTYGYAQLAIG
+1913 MTYGYAQMAIG

-1951 GHGMYFTNIPEVAA
+1951 GHGLYFTDRPEVA
-1965 SFAKGKTPQLYG
+1965 SGFAKGQTPQLYG
-1977 ADLAVTDD
+1977 ADLAIAND
-1985 ELMGWATPLSQQSTT
+1985 ELLDWNTPVAQQSAIA
-2000 VQEAM
+2000 QKA
-2005 TAAAKELGVVAGQN
+2005 AADAAKEFGVISANGSALYKRSL
-2019 VRGGDFYN
+2019 RGGDFYN
-2027 DLSIQIYKVRTGMRQ
+2027 DLANQMYKKATGKDVT
-2042 APQTKQQVSAAYRLA
+2042 TKAQVTESQKMA
-2057 SEWLDTH
+2057 SEWLDAH
-2064 GVKGIKY
+2064 GVKGVKY
-2071 GGDNYVIFNEDNII
+2071 GGDNYVVFNEDNII
-2085 RVNRTAGIPTGRM
+2085 RVNRAAGMPTGRM

-2181 NHELKIEK
+2181 NHELKIDK
-2189 ILNQFDKLPKNLQGT
+2189 ILTQFDKLPKNLQGT

-2215 STREGKWGYIPD
+2215 STREGKWGYLPV

-2238 DPDMAKRYDAFPDS
+2238 DPDMKKRYDAFPDD

-2262 QGYDALDAKQNAIR
+2262 QGYDALDAKQNAVT
-2276 DAIDREYADRLKAVE
+2276 AAVDREYADRLKAVQ
-2291 GDEELTDKLNKE
+2291 GDTELTNKLNKE
-2303 KKLALSREKKLIGLD
+2303 KKLALSRERKLLGLD

-2329 GDYVVVAKSAEYKDK
+2329 GDYVVVGKSAEYKFHEEQVKAGPVVKGD
-2344 EVLSKSKDISEAE
+2344 VLVGARSAVWLD
-2357 QERYIGWMAEN
+2357 EN
-2368 RSNPAH
+2368 RTNPAH

-2381 NMGEA
+2381 TLGEA
-2386 NQIADQLK
+2386 NQIADQLN
-2394 ATGNYDMPESFEKE
+2394 ATGNYDIAESYEKE
-2408 LYANEGADLFLAVAR
+2408 PYSQEGGDLFLAVAR
-2423 LRTLFDKQSEGA
+2423 LRTLFDKEAEGA
-2435 NPAAEAAIRNLL
+2435 NPAAQASIRSLL
-2447 GDLYLHTVSEANSRK
+2447 GDLYLHTVSEASSRK

-2472 ADKDMMRNL
+2472 ADQDMMRNL

-2515 RKEASPYFNE
+2515 RTEAGPYFNE
-2525 LLQRHAN
+2525 LLKRHAN
-2532 SMKYETPNVLA
+2532 SMKYETPGVLSSA
-2543 NAMLRMSNVWYL
+2543 LLRMSNVWYL
-2555 ATNPAFYLQQI
+2555 ATNPAYYLQQI

-2577 SGRLGYFRSARAM
+2577 SGRLGYFRSARAV

-2604 GVDDHIDFNK
+2604 GVGDSIDFNK

-2644 GEGGVAAK
+2644 GEAGVAAK

-2694 YAADVVSNTHGSYD
+2694 YAAEVVSNTHGSYD

-2723 LFQFKR
+2723 LLQFKR

-2772 GALAVPFVTQFGWLL
+2772 GAIGVPLVQQFGSLL
-2787 SKLPF
+2787 LKMF

-2823 GALGVNLGGKLGM
+2823 GALGVNLGSKLGM

-2903 AGRFATEGITMR
+2903 AGRFATEGVTMR

-2938 PTTTITDRQF
+2938 PTTTLTDRQF

-2971 VEASRNGDVNGMADA
+2971 VNASRDGDVNSMADA
-2986 REEWSKLQESRAK
+2986 REEWSKLQESRVK

-3010 FKAPSAAAKRERNI
+3010 FRAPSAAAKRERNI

>member
-56 SAVDRYQA
+56 SAIDRYQA

-102 RAKELGAIESYK
+102 RARELGAIESYK

-141 VTGGVGRLAMT
+141 VTGGAGRLAMT

-173 VAAADKAKQAIAV
+173 VAAADKARQAITV
-186 AERNLSTGGS
+186 AERNLNIGSTAS
-196 AAGFAGQY
+196 GFAGQY

-213 QQREQTGGQTDLPS
+213 QQREQTGGQTDLTS

-257 NFLDKPGGIT
+257 NFLDKPGGLS

-289 LQEMSG
+289 LQEGAG

-308 FDQDAVERYKE
+308 FDQDAIERYKE
-319 SFIGGAAL
+319 SFVGGAAL
-327 GGAMGGGLGGWRR
+327 GGVMGGGLGGWRR

-347 ATTDPTQPQ
+347 ATQDTTKPQ
-356 TPANNAIQQAFD
+356 APANNDVQQAFD

-395 PPPAPIVSGGTTP
+395 PPSAPIVSGGATP

-416 SQADAAAQQQQQQQ
+416 SQADAAAQQQQQL
-430 QQQAQRDLTISQFG
+430 QAQRDLTISQFG
-444 LAGDTPGTGNFFG
+444 LTGDTPGTGSFFG

-508 DKIAASVQKGV
+508 DKIANSVQKGV
-519 QAVTTAATKFQIAH
+519 QAVTTAATKFQIAD
-533 VQTVDEAAYI
+533 VQTVGEAAYR
-543 LNTLSKSAKGQ
+543 LNELSKSAKGQ

-575 ASQTAKPKGKSNVQ
+575 ASQTSKSKGKSNVQ
-589 QQQQL
+589 QQQQMS
-594 QTTSGLGTVPVQGGT
+594 SGLGTVPVQGGT

-628 GTGVVSGAA
+628 GAGVVSGAA

-647 EGIRTGPSVAAAD
+647 EGIRTGPSVAPAD

-666 QAPQDVSGAPSETT
+666 QTPQDVSGAPSETT
-680 VTTAPSTQNVEGN
+680 VATAPSAQNVEAN
-693 APVLGQG
+693 APVLEQG
-700 VQRDSTALTGTV
+700 VQRGGAAPTGTV
-712 QTQEGVSPG
+712 QTQEGLSPG
-721 RVAWEDMDGTGTS
+721 RVAWEEMDGTGTS

-746 ERAVSEGK
+746 ERAVAENR
-754 ATGEVQET
+754 ATGDIQET

-794 PEDVAARKRE
+794 SEDVAARKRE

-817 LTKVADDLGI
+817 LTKVAADLGI

-840 NFLTVNGQK
+840 NFLIVNGQK

-891 GQGTSATE
+891 GQSTSATE

-1026 NEELSSRIEKALA
+1026 NAELSSRIEKALE

-1060 SAEKV
+1060 STEKV
-1065 SVPEGAAGGQAV
+1065 SVPEGAAGGQEV
-1077 GKGNAKVGKAT
+1077 GKGVAKVGKAT
-1088 RVRKAKVEKEDRP
+1088 RVRKAKVEKP
-1101 EIVEQR
+1101 VEAKV
-1107 STLERL
+1107 E
-1113 LPKTIGK
+1113 
-1120 FTLESITPY
+1120 EVTP
-1129 SGNWTIKYG
+1129 
-1138 STNASGMK
+1138 A
-1146 SSQNVPIDAD
+1146 
-1156 MLVGKSDEEIQKLLT
+1156 
-1171 ERLAKNGLKDQAKE
+1171 

-1249 ETAAAVVEPAPEQV
+1249 ETAAPAVEPA
-1263 TEEPTVQEDVA
+1263 TEPVA
-1274 TLGKLKAAR
+1274 ET
-1283 DNVEKELRKAENLS
+1283 
-1297 SGDPRIKAAKDKFE
+1297 
-1311 AAQER
+1311 
-1316 YTKFLS
+1316 
-1322 EAGARSDKR
+1322 
-1331 TAESEAAPVEETVQE
+1331 AAPVEETVQE

-1373 EKRNSAS
+1373 EKRDSAS

-1412 AGVLSVAMIFNPVAV
+1412 AGVLSVAMIFNPGAISQL
-1427 TPPEAFVFVPQTQ
+1427 ESFVVIPQETQ
-1440 TYQQEV
+1440 TTTQQVLAEV
-1446 KAELPKGTENMSQA
+1446 PADVVGMSDA
-1460 GKEAYQYIYPAIKD
+1460 GKQAYATLIPALKGKLGD
-1474 KLIEANKFF
+1474 KFITI
-1483 VLADKPNGRT
+1483 ADKPSGRIF
-1493 YVFNPDGSLLLERK
+1493 VFKADGSLVIQKKALFGLAK
-1507 TLYGAAAGDL
+1507 GDL
-1517 LTGDNNLPKNR
+1517 YKGNNDVPSNR
-1528 VTPAGLFNLGLRDAA
+1528 VTPAGLFGINIVDAA
-1543 RGGGEAVT
+1543 KGGAAAKT
-1551 AGEYDFGKVFVL
+1551 AGDYDFGKVFAL
-1563 DKAYG
+1563 DDPDA
-1568 GEYSGTIMHSVWTK
+1568 TVTFMHSVWLK
-1582 EKDAAQRLAAL
+1582 ESDAPKRAAAL
-1593 KNEKPGDFR
+1593 KNESATDSR

-1612 ETYRDL
+1612 ETFKDMVTKYSD
-1618 ITNHLSQMDGAKL
+1618 QMDGSKL
-1631 FIVPD
+1631 FVVPD
-1636 NQAKVKDYIT
+1636 AQSTVNDFVT
-1646 GNVKGD
+1646 GNVAD
-1652 ELDRLGITPKTEQI
+1652 DRLIREGVQPVTRTTTTPVKSATQTAGVNRTFVAKEEPGVLASRGTFLDFGDVETQLSGVDLVREQLREAGIENALDFVSDWTLESDTSEDAWHGSLEVVGGRYVGSLNTAKLNNPKYAALVARHEISHAVDMAPHGGIYSAQPEMGVAVQNGQVVPTGNVAREMFALYQTDADWKDFLAYPFDIDQYPDLDNGTKIQI
-1666 TVPVGRAKQ
+1666 ELFAQIMAVYTSPAGRAYIE
-1675 AAGVDRTIVGRE
+1675 AAAPRTAAYLKEVVNDIKSSKPLQIQKAEVAALRTISFQNRNQPSRNQKTGGLPPKGRGRE
-1687 EQAPTTQQSRAKQ
+1687 EIGPLAAK
-1700 PVVERYTAE
+1700 
-1709 ELQTSLLDYVNRESL
+1709 
-1724 GKDVFVVDELEDL
+1724 
-1737 RSLPEFAAMTDEE
+1737 
-1750 FAKFLAKEKID
+1750 
-1761 GQTQAFVTENGKAY
+1761 
-1775 LLASNIDVG
+1775 G
-1784 TGRGVFMHEVGVH
+1784 TG
-1797 LGLQEKLPDASF
+1797 
-1809 ARLVD
+1809 
-1814 QIKVWAKLNDGSI
+1814 
-1827 ENQLAIAASDRVFQ
+1827 
-1841 SGVSDP
+1841 
-1847 VQRRREFVAYFVE
+1847 
-1860 AAVNAGLN
+1860 
-1868 PKAYENI
+1868 
-1875 KSAGLREWM
+1875 
-1884 RSLWAAFKNALRKL
+1884 
-1898 RGINVDKLSAQDVVD
+1898 
-1913 MTYGYAQLAIG
+1913 
-1924 APKFQGSGKIFRKF
+1924 
-1938 QMKFAGTGVGQMY
+1938 
-1951 GHGMYFTNIPEVAA
+1951 
-1965 SFAKGKTPQLYG
+1965 
-1977 ADLAVTDD
+1977 
-1985 ELMGWATPLSQQSTT
+1985 AT
-2000 VQEAM
+2000 
-2005 TAAAKELGVVAGQN
+2005 
-2019 VRGGDFYN
+2019 
-2027 DLSIQIYKVRTGMRQ
+2027 I
-2042 APQTKQQVSAAYRLA
+2042 
-2057 SEWLDTH
+2057 
-2064 GVKGIKY
+2064 
-2071 GGDNYVIFNEDNII
+2071 
-2085 RVNRTAGIPTGRM
+2085 
-2098 DKGRPEV
+2098 
-2105 EWGSVQQSRRVDA
+2105 DA
-2118 AVNLLPPKLRS
+2118 AVNLLPPKLRA
-2129 PVRNTTTDLLYQAK
+2129 PVKSTTTNLLYQAK
-2143 KGMLASAITEDV
+2143 QGVLASAITEDV

-2181 NHELKIEK
+2181 NHELKIDK
-2189 ILNQFDKLPKNLQGT
+2189 ILTQFDKLPKNLQGT

-2238 DPDMAKRYDAFPDS
+2238 DPDMKARFDAFPQD
-2252 AKKLIRDVFE
+2252 AQKLIRDVFE

-2318 SSKPYAYLGRY
+2318 NSKPYAYLGRY
-2329 GDYVVVAKSAEYKDK
+2329 GDFVVVAKSAEYKAK
-2344 EVLSKSKDISEAE
+2344 EDLSKSKDISKAE

-2435 NPAAEAAIRNLL
+2435 NPAAQAAINNLL
-2447 GDLYLHTVSEANSRK
+2447 GDLYLHTVSEASSRK
-2462 SEFQRLNISG
+2462 SEFQRFNISG

-2525 LLQRHAN
+2525 LLERHAD
-2532 SMKYETPNVLA
+2532 SMKYQTPGVLTS
-2543 NAMLRMSNVWYL
+2543 AMLRMSNVWYL
-2555 ATNPAFYLQQI
+2555 ATNPAYYLQQI

-2577 SGRLGYFRSARAM
+2577 SGRLGYFRSARAV

-2604 GVDDHIDFNK
+2604 SVGDSIDFNK

-2629 GKIDIGIDSDARVRA
+2629 GKINIGIDTDARVRA
-2644 GEGGVAAK
+2644 GEAGVAAK

-2694 YAADVVSNTHGSYD
+2694 YAAEVVSNTHGSYD

-2723 LFQFKR
+2723 LLQFKR

-2749 SRDEKAVARRALGFI
+2749 SQDEKAVARRALGFI

-2772 GALAVPFVTQFGWLL
+2772 GAIGVPLVQQFGSLL
-2787 SKLPF
+2787 LKAF

-2823 GALGVNLGGKLGM
+2823 GALGVNLGSKLGM

-2845 TDIDFTSRSGAE
+2845 TDIDFTSRAGAE

-2903 AGRFATEGITMR
+2903 AGRFATEGVTMR

-2938 PTTTITDRQF
+2938 PTTTLTDRQF

-2971 VEASRNGDVNGMADA
+2971 VNASRDGDVNGMADA
-2986 REEWSKLQESRAK
+2986 REEWSKLQESRVK

-3010 FKAPSAAAKRERNI
+3010 FRAPSAAAKRERNI

-3034 RRFVESLST
+3034 RQFVESLST

>member
-1 MPSFADF
+1 
-8 RSRFPSLQD
+8 
-17 ASDEEIIKRTSEV
+17 
-30 FKLPI
+30 
-35 TEVAQS
+35 
-41 FDYDIS
+41 
-47 GGKTSQRFG
+47 
-56 SAVDRYQA
+56 
-64 GLYGTAEAVTKAAGL
+64 
-79 EGTSD
+79 
-84 YLQKQRVRNE
+84 
-94 AQADISSA
+94 
-102 RAKELGAIESYK
+102 
-114 DVTGVGTGVDYV
+114 
-126 TGLAIGSAPYMAEAL
+126 
-141 VTGGVGRLAMT
+141 
-152 GTRAALAEG
+152 
-161 RTALAAAEAAKD
+161 
-173 VAAADKAKQAIAV
+173 
-186 AERNLSTGGS
+186 
-196 AAGFAGQY
+196 
-204 PSGVGEMLS
+204 
-213 QQREQTGGQTDLPS
+213 
-227 ALGYGAAYTGLGMVG
+227 
-242 VEGALTRGNLFRNTI
+242 
-257 NFLDKPGGIT
+257 
-267 GAALRTGAT
+267 
-276 AVSTGLKEGVSET
+276 
-289 LQEMSG
+289 
-295 QGARMAVDDKAQF
+295 
-308 FDQDAVERYKE
+308 
-319 SFIGGAAL
+319 
-327 GGAMGGGLGGWRR
+327 
-340 SNSILPG
+340 
-347 ATTDPTQPQ
+347 
-356 TPANNAIQQAFD
+356 
-368 QPQTSGTPLTNVTPP
+368 
-383 PAPPITPSADTT
+383 
-395 PPPAPIVSGGTTP
+395 
-408 IAQATQQQ
+408 
-416 SQADAAAQQQQQQQ
+416 
-430 QQQAQRDLTISQFG
+430 
-444 LAGDTPGTGNFFG
+444 
-457 RPIFGPAIN
+457 
-466 QVADALAPIA
+466 
-476 AQLNPAEAAIMDA
+476 
-489 IVTADQKLGNKLL
+489 
-502 SFQFNA
+502 
-508 DKIAASVQKGV
+508 
-519 QAVTTAATKFQIAH
+519 
-533 VQTVDEAAYI
+533 
-543 LNTLSKSAKGQ
+543 
-554 ALEQINAIHEALTGK
+554 
-569 DTEGYI
+569 
-575 ASQTAKPKGKSNVQ
+575 
-589 QQQQL
+589 
-594 QTTSGLGTVPVQGGT
+594 
-609 IQGDGGLTGLLQP
+609 
-622 GAVQPV
+622 
-628 GTGVVSGAA
+628 
-637 NDQQAGQLPG
+637 
-647 EGIRTGPSVAAAD
+647 
-660 DLGGAA
+660 
-666 QAPQDVSGAPSETT
+666 
-680 VTTAPSTQNVEGN
+680 
-693 APVLGQG
+693 
-700 VQRDSTALTGTV
+700 
-712 QTQEGVSPG
+712 
-721 RVAWEDMDGTGTS
+721 MDGTGTS

-746 ERAVSEGK
+746 ERAVAEGK
-754 ATGEVQET
+754 ATGEIQET
-762 LAASAQ
+762 LATSAQ

-1026 NEELSSRIEKALA
+1026 NAELSSRIEKALE

-1065 SVPEGAAGGQAV
+1065 SVSEGAAGGQAV
-1077 GKGNAKVGKAT
+1077 GKGVAKVGKAT
-1088 RVRKAKVEKEDRP
+1088 RVRKAKVEKP
-1101 EIVEQR
+1101 VEAKV
-1107 STLERL
+1107 E
-1113 LPKTIGK
+1113 
-1120 FTLESITPY
+1120 EVTP
-1129 SGNWTIKYG
+1129 
-1138 STNASGMK
+1138 A
-1146 SSQNVPIDAD
+1146 
-1156 MLVGKSDEEIQKLLT
+1156 
-1171 ERLAKNGLKDQAKE
+1171 

-1235 GGADKIA
+1235 GGSDKIA
-1242 KASEAVT
+1242 KASEAVA
-1249 ETAAAVVEPAPEQV
+1249 ETAAPAAEPAAETAQQITSESVLDTSKYVYHAVRSDADLASIMKSGVAPGTNVSTSHNGQAFAGEGDTILVLPKQKANVTTKGYQNDSVIGERVFPVAILKDLSLVPTQPQQVALDVLGKEYKKVFAQLAAFDKTLGITEEQRVQLAVRNSEETKKVFGDFYDRIMQLNREEDRIFREMDRAESLPQKTTSSAKVLSQYSEYDVPVFSLDIRFNENTNTTSLKASTAKASEAV
-1263 TEEPTVQEDVA
+1263 TEA
-1274 TLGKLKAAR
+1274 
-1283 DNVEKELRKAENLS
+1283 
-1297 SGDPRIKAAKDKFE
+1297 
-1311 AAQER
+1311 
-1316 YTKFLS
+1316 
-1322 EAGARSDKR
+1322 
-1331 TAESEAAPVEETVQE
+1331 AAPVEETVQE
-1346 QVTEEVLAPQLE
+1346 QVTEEVLTPQLE

-1373 EKRNSAS
+1373 EKRDSAS

-1412 AGVLSVAMIFNPVAV
+1412 AGVLSVAMIFNPGAMSQL
-1427 TPPEAFVFVPQTQ
+1427 ESFVVIPQETQ
-1440 TYQQEV
+1440 TTTQQVLAEV
-1446 KAELPKGTENMSQA
+1446 PADVVGMSDA
-1460 GKEAYQYIYPAIKD
+1460 GKQAYATLIPALKGKLGD
-1474 KLIEANKFF
+1474 KFITI
-1483 VLADKPNGRT
+1483 ADKPSGRIF
-1493 YVFNPDGSLLLERK
+1493 VFKADGSLVIQKKALFGLAK
-1507 TLYGAAAGDL
+1507 GDL
-1517 LTGDNNLPKNR
+1517 YKGNNDVPSNR
-1528 VTPAGLFNLGLRDAA
+1528 VTPAGLFGINIVDAA
-1543 RGGGEAVT
+1543 KGGAAAKT
-1551 AGEYDFGKVFVL
+1551 AGDYDFGKVFAL
-1563 DKAYG
+1563 DDPDA
-1568 GEYSGTIMHSVWTK
+1568 TVTFMHSVWLK
-1582 EKDAAQRLAAL
+1582 ESDAPKRAAAL
-1593 KNEKPGDFR
+1593 KNESATDSR

-1612 ETYRDL
+1612 DTFKDMVTKYSD
-1618 ITNHLSQMDGAKL
+1618 QMDGSKL
-1631 FIVPD
+1631 FVVPD
-1636 NQAKVKDYIT
+1636 AQSTVNDFIT
-1646 GNVKGD
+1646 GNVAD
-1652 ELDRLGITPKTEQI
+1652 DRLIREGVQPVTRTTTTPVKSATPTVDANRTFVAKEEPGILASRGTFLDFEDIETQLS
-1666 TVPVGRAKQ
+1666 
-1675 AAGVDRTIVGRE
+1675 GVDLVREQLREAGIENALDFVSDWTLESNTSKDAWHGSLEVVGG
-1687 EQAPTTQQSRAKQ
+1687 
-1700 PVVERYTAE
+1700 RYVG
-1709 ELQTSLLDYVNRESL
+1709 SLN
-1724 GKDVFVVDELEDL
+1724 
-1737 RSLPEFAAMTDEE
+1737 T
-1750 FAKFLAKEKID
+1750 
-1761 GQTQAFVTENGKAY
+1761 
-1775 LLASNIDVG
+1775 
-1784 TGRGVFMHEVGVH
+1784 
-1797 LGLQEKLPDASF
+1797 
-1809 ARLVD
+1809 
-1814 QIKVWAKLNDGSI
+1814 AKLNNPKYAALVARHEISHAVDMAPHGGIYSAQPEMGVAVQNGQVVPTGNVAREMFALYQTDADWKDFLAYPFDIDQYPDLDNGTKIQI
-1827 ENQLAIAASDRVFQ
+1827 ELFAQIMAVYTSPAGR
-1841 SGVSDP
+1841 
-1847 VQRRREFVAYFVE
+1847 AYIE
-1860 AAVNAGLN
+1860 AAAPRTAAYLKEVVND
-1868 PKAYENI
+1868 I
-1875 KSAGLREWM
+1875 KSSKPLQIQKA
-1884 RSLWAAFKNALRKL
+1884 
-1898 RGINVDKLSAQDVVD
+1898 
-1913 MTYGYAQLAIG
+1913 
-1924 APKFQGSGKIFRKF
+1924 
-1938 QMKFAGTGVGQMY
+1938 
-1951 GHGMYFTNIPEVAA
+1951 EVAA
-1965 SFAKGKTPQLYG
+1965 LRTISFQNRNQPSRNKTTGGLPPKDRVREEIGPLAAKGTG
-1977 ADLAVTDD
+1977 AT
-1985 ELMGWATPLSQQSTT
+1985 
-2000 VQEAM
+2000 
-2005 TAAAKELGVVAGQN
+2005 
-2019 VRGGDFYN
+2019 
-2027 DLSIQIYKVRTGMRQ
+2027 
-2042 APQTKQQVSAAYRLA
+2042 
-2057 SEWLDTH
+2057 
-2064 GVKGIKY
+2064 
-2071 GGDNYVIFNEDNII
+2071 
-2085 RVNRTAGIPTGRM
+2085 
-2098 DKGRPEV
+2098 
-2105 EWGSVQQSRRVDA
+2105 VDA

-2170 AAQYARQATRL
+2170 KAQYARQATRL

-2189 ILNQFDKLPKNLQGT
+2189 ILQQFDKLPKNLQGT

-2215 STREGKWGYIPD
+2215 STREGKWGYIPV

-2238 DPDMAKRYDAFPDS
+2238 DPDMKKRYDAFPDD

-2262 QGYDALDAKQNAIR
+2262 QGYDALDAKQNAVK
-2276 DAIDREYADRLKAVE
+2276 AAVDREYADRLKAVQ
-2291 GDEELTDKLNKE
+2291 GDAELTDKLNKE
-2303 KKLALSREKKLIGLD
+2303 KKLTLSRERKLLGLD

-2329 GDYVVVAKSAEYKDK
+2329 GDYVVVGKSAEYKFH
-2344 EVLSKSKDISEAE
+2344 EE
-2357 QERYIGWMAEN
+2357 QVKAGPVVKGEDLMGARSAAWLDEN
-2368 RSNPAH
+2368 RTNPAH

-2381 NMGEA
+2381 TLGEA
-2386 NQIADQLK
+2386 NQIADQLN
-2394 ATGNYDMPESFEKE
+2394 ATGNYDIAESYEKE
-2408 LYANEGADLFLAVAR
+2408 PYSQEGGDLFLAVAR
-2423 LRTLFDKQSEGA
+2423 LRTLFDKEAEGA
-2435 NPAAEAAIRNLL
+2435 NPAAQASIRSLL
-2447 GDLYLHTVSEANSRK
+2447 GDLYLHTVSEASSRK

-2472 ADKDMMRNL
+2472 ADQDMMRNL

-2515 RKEASPYFNE
+2515 RGEAGPYFNE
-2525 LLQRHAN
+2525 LLKRHAN
-2532 SMKYETPNVLA
+2532 SMKYETPGVLSSA
-2543 NAMLRMSNVWYL
+2543 LLRMSNVWYL
-2555 ATNPAFYLQQI
+2555 ATNPAYYLQQI

-2577 SGRLGYFRSARAM
+2577 SGRLGYFRSARAV

-2604 GVDDHIDFNK
+2604 GIDDSIDFNK

-2644 GEGGVAAK
+2644 GEAGVAAK
-2652 VMQKLQGVNN
+2652 VMQKLQGVNS

-2723 LFQFKR
+2723 LLQFKR

-2772 GALAVPFVTQFGWLL
+2772 GAIGVPLVQQFGSLL
-2787 SKLPF
+2787 LKMF
-2792 GDDDEPENLE
+2792 GDEDEPENLE

-2823 GALGVNLGGKLGM
+2823 GALGVNLGSKLGM

-2845 TDIDFTSRSGAE
+2845 TDIDFTSRAGAE

-2971 VEASRNGDVNGMADA
+2971 VEASRSGDVSGMADA

-3010 FKAPSAAAKRERNI
+3010 FRAPSAAAKRERNI
-3024 AGGVEFSKSN
+3024 AGGVEFGKSN
-3034 RRFVESLST
+3034 RQFVESLST